1 MPTDAEIKNFEAA
14 KAQAKYVD
22 EKLLEFGNRM
32 EKLYT
37 TVSSQQN
44 TIVALQA
51 QVGALI
57 ARTAGHG
64 ATEVS

>member
-1 MPTDAEIKNFEAA
+1 MPTDAEQKNFEAA
-14 KAQAKYVD
+14 KAQSKYVN
-22 EKLLEFGNRM
+22 EKLQEFGNRM

-44 TIVALQA
+44 TITALQG

-64 ATEVS
+64 ATEV